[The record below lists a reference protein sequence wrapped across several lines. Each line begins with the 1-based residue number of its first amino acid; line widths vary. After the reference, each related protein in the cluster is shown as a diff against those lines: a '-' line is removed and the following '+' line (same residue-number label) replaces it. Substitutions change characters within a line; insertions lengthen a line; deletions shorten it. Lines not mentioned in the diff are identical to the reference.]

1 MLLAPTADMMNIEEK
16 KNCIRQDD
24 IIVMEY
30 WGKIRFTLTESKV
43 IRSLHMKEYL

>member
-1 MLLAPTADMMNIEEK
+1 MLLAPTADMMNIGEKK

-30 WGKIRFTLTESKV
+30 
-43 IRSLHMKEYL
+43 